1 MTTGTA
7 GITDTAIEPL
17 NLLLVEDNDAHAEM
31 VKRSFAQHKLM
42 NQIFHVDDGQK
53 ALDYIFREGEY
64 SDVEKYPSPHCVL
77 LDLRLPKIDGL
88 EVLRRIKSDEN
99 TRKTPVV
106 ILTTSA
112 ADKDIAQSYKYH
124 ANSYIVKPMD
134 FSEFESL
141 IDNLGYYWLAWNQN
155 PWR

>member
-1 MTTGTA
+1 MTTDTTA
-7 GITDTAIEPL
+7 EPL

-88 EVLRRIKSDEN
+88 EVLRRIKSDNN

>member
-1 MTTGTA
+1 MTTDTTA
-7 GITDTAIEPL
+7 EPL

-42 NQIFHVDDGQK
+42 NHVFHVDDGQK
-53 ALDYIFREGEY
+53 ALDYIFQEGEY
-64 SDVEKYPSPHCVL
+64 SDVEKFPSPHCVL

-134 FSEFESL
+134 FSEFETL
-141 IDNLGYYWLAWNQN
+141 IDNLGHYWLAWNQN

>member
-1 MTTGTA
+1 MT
-7 GITDTAIEPL
+7 TDTAAEPL

-64 SDVEKYPSPHCVL
+64 SDEEKYPSPHCVL

-88 EVLRRIKSDEN
+88 EVLRRIKSDKN

-134 FSEFESL
+134 FSEFETL
-141 IDNLGYYWLAWNQN
+141 MDNLGHYWLAWNQN

>member
-1 MTTGTA
+1 MTP
-7 GITDTAIEPL
+7 DTAVEPL

-31 VKRSFAQHKLM
+31 VKRSFAQHKLAS
-42 NQIFHVDDGQK
+42 QIFHVDDGQK

-64 SDVEKYPSPHCVL
+64 SDMEKFPSPHCVL

-141 IDNLGYYWLAWNQN
+141 IDNLGHYWLAWNQN